1 MALLDEKTRIKYL
14 QELGYGSVRD
24 FQLAVM
30 YPKWVDG
37 IYGPQTD
44 NALRTAW
51 NVHLYC
57 KDFKTK
63 EFMCECG
70 GKYCGGY
77 PDYMKPSELMHIQTI
92 RDHYGRPITITSGLR
107 CKGWNKH
114 LNGSVENSGH
124 LTGLALDFY
133 QAGVTDTVA
142 NRKASMKYIRA
153 LPNHKFSYGA
163 YMNGTDGIY
172 RKASYMGN
180 AMHTECSN
188 TTPSTPDG
196 KLNVDGVAGG
206 CTIVRIQTVFGMSVK
221 DGVISGQ
228 NKSLG
233 KFYPSVIAVQYGKG
247 GSATVK
253 RLQKWAGATQDGIW
267 GQGTSKALQHKLNSE
282 GYNAG
287 TEDGIFGTGSV
298 IAFQKWL
305 NDHDKPTADSDPQP
319 SPSTNIFDKGV
330 AWLTS
335 IANDNSWHYVK
346 YNSKDA
352 KTKECPIC
360 HNHAVGKYH
369 GWNCIGE
376 SFAFWKHGCGIPC
389 KCANN
394 VINNAIGDKLL
405 TQSDADALATLRK
418 KIGLNDIQVIRNGKS
433 AIPQSWLKKGDI
445 CLQYKGNTYVH
456 TFPYI
461 GDGYTIDCGNYKDT
475 NKQIAKRKA
484 PACKVAI
491 RYTGK

>member
-70 GKYCGGY
+70 GRYCGAY

-206 CTIVRIQTVFGMSVK
+206 CTIVRIQTVFGISVK
-221 DGVISGQ
+221 DGVLSGQ

-233 KFYPSVIAVQYGKG
+233 KYYPSVIAVQYGKG
-247 GSATVK
+247 GSVTVK

-267 GQGTSKALQHKLNSE
+267 GQGTSRALQHKLNSE
-282 GYNAG
+282 GYNCGSA
-287 TEDGIFGTGSV
+287 DGVFGTKSMK
-298 IAFQKWL
+298 AFQRWL
-305 NDHDKPTADSDPQP
+305 NDHNSPTADTPQTTTKPTSQPTTNSSNPIIATAESLAWPKGTPESKYKYPKGSATAAFKKALDKVYPSHNKWGAGPKTGASCDVGVGTVMRYSGVDPKYPRGISEQKKHTSGNLTKLVYKNV
-319 SPSTNIFDKGV
+319 SPLSV
-330 AWLTS
+330 AKPGDAVLYTKNKSGSSNHTVIMGDGCFYEAQLKKTYFHKKTS
-335 IANDNSWHYVK
+335 MTK
-346 YNSKDA
+346 L
-352 KTKECPIC
+352 KTKRPK
-360 HNHAVGKYH
+360 VYV
-369 GWNCIGE
+369 
-376 SFAFWKHGCGIPC
+376 F
-389 KCANN
+389 
-394 VINNAIGDKLL
+394 
-405 TQSDADALATLRK
+405 RK
-418 KIGLNDIQVIRNGKS
+418 K
-433 AIPQSWLKKGDI
+433 
-445 CLQYKGNTYVH
+445 
-456 TFPYI
+456 
-461 GDGYTIDCGNYKDT
+461 
-475 NKQIAKRKA
+475 
-484 PACKVAI
+484 
-491 RYTGK
+491 